1 MPSEEA
7 ESTAR
12 ERVRQAFAGPVV
24 PRQTSTAKP
33 IAFNAAMMRALL
45 AGQKTQTRRP
55 IRPLPVGVTT
65 LDHRPWPADAAGRPI
80 TCRLATAGSTLWV
93 REPWAFAP
101 DGSARLYEADLGPAA
116 AATRS
121 WKGGRFLPRDASR
134 MLLDVKEVR
143 PERLDELTDDDAG
156 GRHAARAV
164 RSSADDLVPPAL
176 GRHLRRRRVRLV
188 QQPVGVGYLLFSQ
201 KRLKRQPPA

>member
-1 MPSEEA
+1 
-7 ESTAR
+7 
-12 ERVRQAFAGPVV
+12 
-24 PRQTSTAKP
+24 
-33 IAFNAAMMRALL
+33 MMRALL

-143 PERLDELTDDDAG
+143 PERLDELTDDDA
-156 GRHAARAV
+156 RAEGMPPGLFDHLPTIWFRRLWDGIYGDGEFASSSNPWVWVICFSV
-164 RSSADDLVPPAL
+164 RNA
-176 GRHLRRRRVRLV
+176 
-188 QQPVGVGYLLFSQ
+188 
-201 KRLKRQPPA
+201 